1 MNTRTMAKLL
11 LRSGKQVEITE
22 STAQINNQ
30 KSNDDDYF
38 VIHMITK
45 TEPIKIKRSDILTIR
60 DE

>member
-1 MNTRTMAKLL
+1 MARLL

-45 TEPIKIKRSDILTIR
+45 TEPIKIKRSDILTMR